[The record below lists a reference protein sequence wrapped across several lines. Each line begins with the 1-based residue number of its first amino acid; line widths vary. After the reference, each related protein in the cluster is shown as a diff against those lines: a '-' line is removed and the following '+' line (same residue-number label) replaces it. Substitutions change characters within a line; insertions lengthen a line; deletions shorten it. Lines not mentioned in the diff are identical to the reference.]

1 MRYVEI
7 IEYGEADKLNLRSR
21 TEGLVPGSHQVLVEV
36 KAASYNPVDTEL
48 RKGTFDP
55 ISARSFPQSQGQD
68 WSGVV
73 IAVGGGVS
81 DWKIGDE
88 VYGCQP
94 AAEIHDDGSW
104 AEKMRVDVDHMAKKP
119 INLTW
124 EEAAGLPLVGMTSLQ
139 ALRDEGGLKPGKGM
153 RVFINGASGG
163 VGHTAVQIARSLG
176 AAYIVGTASAQ
187 HHLLLKQLGADEA
200 LDYRT
205 FNPEKY
211 QGQFD
216 IFFDAA
222 AKLDYPSV
230 EHLLSEEGTY
240 IRTRPSVKTA
250 AAQAMTKA
258 ASMMGF
264 EKRAKVIWM
273 TPNTADLT
281 YLTSLVQQ
289 GKLSVL
295 VAETYP
301 LEKYRQFVEAGEAS
315 HKAGK
320 YILKM

>member
-205 FNPEKY
+205 FNPEKH

-216 IFFDAA
+216 MSKIMKIMVWGPFRASFGRKIDVCAV
-222 AKLDYPSV
+222 L
-230 EHLLSEEGTY
+230 
-240 IRTRPSVKTA
+240 RT
-250 AAQAMTKA
+250 M
-258 ASMMGF
+258 F
-264 EKRAKVIWM
+264 
-273 TPNTADLT
+273 
-281 YLTSLVQQ
+281 
-289 GKLSVL
+289 
-295 VAETYP
+295 
-301 LEKYRQFVEAGEAS
+301 
-315 HKAGK
+315 
-320 YILKM
+320 